1 MKSLVQRLHRISFAF
16 IVLAASI
23 VSMPSEGHAFFS
35 FYSAPPVEDC
45 TNVEIRTHAD
55 ASKVYRCSAIH
66 GYLKV
71 YRSNV
76 GYLSLPYLY
85 RVNGYISIYGNAN
98 LTSVYVRLS
107 HVDGNISVSYNA
119 KLRSLALY
127 NDRTNGGGYN
137 VTRNTN
143 LQSASLNR
151 LTSLGYMMQLYGN
164 SSLRDARFPALGAS
178 PSTKRLYIRYN
189 YQLSHCDTEN
199 LRQTLTSLT
208 YTTVSNT
215 RNDTVDLYRDND
227 RVVFG

>member
-1 MKSLVQRLHRISFAF
+1 MVISL
-16 IVLAASI
+16 
-23 VSMPSEGHAFFS
+23 SMA
-35 FYSAPPVEDC
+35 
-45 TNVEIRTHAD
+45 TRT
-55 ASKVYRCSAIH
+55 
-66 GYLKV
+66 
-71 YRSNV
+71 
-76 GYLSLPYLY
+76 P
-85 RVNGYISIYGNAN
+85 
-98 LTSVYVRLS
+98 TSVYMPRFPS

-127 NDRTNGGGYN
+127 NVRTIGGGYY
-137 VTRNTN
+137 VTRNTY

-164 SSLRDARFPALGAS
+164 SSLRNARFPALGAS
-178 PSTKRLYIRYN
+178 PSTQSVFISRYN

-227 RVVFG
+227 RDGFGKPRRSTDPSLRGVSRVQNWSLMMTTVTIRRLRYFRVLRRFAIPSTTIVTVASMTHGRQRLRMMMA